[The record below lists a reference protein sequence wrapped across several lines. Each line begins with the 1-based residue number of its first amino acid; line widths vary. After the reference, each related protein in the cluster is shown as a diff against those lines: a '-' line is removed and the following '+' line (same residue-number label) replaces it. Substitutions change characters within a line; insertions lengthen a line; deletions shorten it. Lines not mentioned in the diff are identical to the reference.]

1 MSDEEA
7 LNFYNEMLEHFG
19 ELPNFEHH
27 PLQFANCVRMYR
39 YWKEQ
44 HDGIKPE

>member
-7 LNFYNEMLEHFG
+7 LKLYTEMLEHFG

-39 YWKEQ
+39 YWKEKNERTQ
-44 HDGIKPE
+44 TE

>member
-7 LNFYNEMLEHFG
+7 LNLYNEMLEHFG

-27 PLQFANCVRMYR
+27 PLQFANCVRMYK

-44 HDGIKPE
+44 NETPSTE

>member
-7 LNFYNEMLEHFG
+7 LKLYDAMLEHFG

-39 YWKEQ
+39 YWNEQ
-44 HDGIKPE
+44 NDRTKPE